1 MFRMSVHGLFPD
13 RWNINDKY
21 YIIKYYFIYL

>member
-1 MFRMSVHGLFPD
+1 M
-13 RWNINDKY
+13 INSWY